1 VAQDHQRKLRIY
13 MTRRTL
19 EARPMKARREAM
31 RIQGFTLLSKET
43 RILLE
48 SRYMTPAVRQ
58 LNRSPKIRRTSVIQ
72 VLLGALLFC
81 FASVQ
86 MWAQA
91 GIDMGGVTGTVKDP
105 SGALVI
111 HAQCTLT
118 NTDTGVTQTT
128 VSTSAGAYTFSLVSA
143 GNYSLKVTASG
154 FKESSIDGI
163 VVHLGTTD
171 TEDVRLQLGAV
182 TEHVSVTS
190 AAPLLQAQDASL
202 GMTVDN
208 TAATELPI
216 FGGSGGRSFMTLA
229 TIAPGVQFS
238 GNNSST
244 GTFLINGVQS
254 GAVDVRVNGADDNA
268 EVFGGIT
275 IPPIPDTIEELKL
288 QTGDNPAELGH
299 SYGTVVNVVTMS
311 GTNKFHGHAW
321 EYNEND
327 MYNAND
333 YFTKRSELLHSP
345 SPLPNRPGR
354 FKENSF
360 GAIYGGPVILPGYNG
375 RNKTFFTADFQ
386 YTYYTD
392 TPTYTGTLPT
402 GTMQSSNFT
411 NLVDIMGL
419 SKTTKVDG
427 IGRTFQQG
435 TILDPATTRWVPCG
449 TNDPIT
455 GLTANC
461 TSTEVGVVTD
471 PTIDNGAK
479 VAMVRDPYFQELGPP
494 PGCPALA
501 GTTNWVSTFA
511 GGTIPTNCFNQLPAG
526 RIDPNAVKLLQL
538 FKAYTPNNVGYNSNG
553 VNTATGSYASNFF
566 ELLPRPINTKQY
578 DARIDHKF
586 NDIDSSMVTFSHY
599 NQTQQQQPPFQGALE
614 GGGSTPFWT
623 TNPTYMVVLTETHV
637 FNPQLVNEA
646 RLSDEHNWNT
656 RMDPGSID
664 NTFGVPGQ
672 FGIQGIPQNVNNGGL
687 PDISIGSS
695 ISEFGSR
702 TNVTWQKVGAWQF
715 SDNLTKSVGRHEWKF
730 GGEYWWTYGDI
741 AQLPW
746 SRGHFT
752 YGQYSNVPGSGDGGP
767 SMTDFLLNPTANVP
781 NSSYTGTGANLVS
794 TATTPLGGVN
804 GYNGNN
810 WNKSTY
816 HAPYIAL
823 YAVDSFKI
831 TPALTLNLGIREDYF
846 GPYYAD
852 GGSESEGNFWM
863 GGDGNQANGSAYYIA
878 QSGCAQTLSP
888 SFKGLLASDNIPI
901 ICQPNNAANKTPRFN
916 WAPRVSFAYRVRSNV
931 VVRAGGA
938 VTYGAFNSIGYGG
951 TLGTNYPFRVSVQ
964 QGPQYSYRPQVAV
977 NATGSQTATMENTFG
992 IIDMTSA
999 LNAYQPLG
1007 SVVLYGKP
1015 YNFHIPYEEM
1025 FNVAV
1030 QYQFTNHDSIQAT
1043 WIAQLGKQ
1051 LESANPYHNAPRQAL
1066 PSSSAVVTPC
1076 TASQLAANPYCE
1088 NSPLMPDGTTT
1099 IPFPNLAAL
1108 EGPIENTEQI
1118 SNYEAGEVE
1127 YQHQFGGGFNMDAN
1141 YTYTNCLSDAQGGQ
1155 QNDGGPG
1162 NGRAPWL
1169 VGFGGY
1175 RADYDRCS
1183 GLATNVFKLSGEYG
1197 LPFGKG
1203 AHWAANAN
1211 MLEDAFIGGWKLDPI
1226 WIAESGT
1233 LLNVGCQ
1240 GTVGGSETT
1249 AGFTGPWFQTSGTA
1263 WGCNAPLVPG
1273 VNRYTPGPSDL
1284 PRSKVNGYFNSTAF
1298 TAPANPVTAVG
1309 QTDFTPWGVRG
1320 NQIYGPGWY
1329 DVDLAI
1335 HKQFKITET
1344 TKFELGAQALNA
1356 FNHVHLSNPSV
1367 SGYTKPTESL
1377 TSGFGTITGDASNNG
1392 SGRIWQLVGKLFF

>member
-1 VAQDHQRKLRIY
+1 MRLRKFSHSFANSTDH
-13 MTRRTL
+13 
-19 EARPMKARREAM
+19 
-31 RIQGFTLLSKET
+31 
-43 RILLE
+43 
-48 SRYMTPAVRQ
+48 PAPVTRQ
-58 LNRSPKIRRTSVIQ
+58 LNRTPKIAEDTISPFR
-72 VLLGALLFC
+72 LLLLAAMFLMAVFC
-81 FASVQ
+81 GQ
-86 MWAQA
+86 IYAQA
-91 GIDMGGVTGTVKDP
+91 GIDVGSVTGTVKDP
-105 SGALVI
+105 AGALVA

-118 NTDTGVTQTT
+118 NTDTGVAQTT
-128 VSTSAGAYTFSLVSA
+128 VSTSAGAYTFSSVPV
-143 GNYSLKVTASG
+143 GTYTLKVVVPG
-154 FKESSIDGI
+154 FKESLVDGI
-163 VVHLGTTD
+163 VVHLGNTN
-171 TEDVRLQLGAV
+171 TEDINLQVGAV
-182 TEHVSVTS
+182 TEHVNVTS

-202 GMTVDN
+202 GMTIDN
-208 TAATELPI
+208 RAATELPI
-216 FGGSGGRSFMTLA
+216 FGGSGGRSFMDLT
-229 TIAPGVQFS
+229 TIAPGVQFTGS
-238 GNNSST
+238 NSST

-275 IPPIPDTIEELKL
+275 IPPIPDAIEEFKL

-299 SYGTVVNVVTMS
+299 SYGTVVNVVTKA
-311 GTNKFHGHAW
+311 GTNKFRGTAW

-333 YFTKRSELLHSP
+333 YFNKRTQLLHGP
-345 SPLPNRPGR
+345 TPLPNRPGR

-360 GAIYGGPVILPGYNG
+360 GGFYSGPVILPGYNG
-375 RNKTFFTADFQ
+375 HDKTFFTADFQ

-392 TPTYTGTLPT
+392 TPSFTGTLPT

-411 NLVDIMGL
+411 NLVDTLGL
-419 SKTTKVDG
+419 TKNTKLDG
-427 IGRTFQQG
+427 LGRTFQQG
-435 TILDPATTRWVPCG
+435 TILDPATTRAVPC
-449 TNDPIT
+449 TSTTPDTIT
-455 GLTANC
+455 GLLPNC
-461 TSTEVGVVTD
+461 TASGVQGVVTD
-471 PTIDNGAK
+471 PLINGGVKSAI
-479 VAMVRDPYFQELGPP
+479 VRDPYFQELGPG
-494 PGCPALA
+494 PGCPSLGA
-501 GTTNWVSTFA
+501 TTNWVSTFA
-511 GGTIPTNCFNQLPAG
+511 GGPVPMNCFNQLPAG

-538 FKAYTPNNVGYNSNG
+538 FKAYTPNNGVNANG
-553 VNTATGSYASNFF
+553 VNTTSGSYASNFF

-578 DARIDHKF
+578 DVRIDHKF
-586 NDIDSSMVTFSHY
+586 NDADSALLTWSHY

-614 GGGSTPFWT
+614 GGGNTPFWT

-637 FNPQLVNEA
+637 FNPGLVNEA

-656 RMDPGSID
+656 RMDPNGID
-664 NTFGVPGQ
+664 NQFGIPGQ

-687 PDISIGSS
+687 PDINIGSS

-715 SDNLTKSVGRHEWKF
+715 SDNITKTVGRHEWKF
-730 GGEYWWTYGDI
+730 GGEFWWTYGNI

-752 YGQYSNVPGSGDGGP
+752 YGQYSNVPASGDGGP
-767 SMTDFLLNPTANVP
+767 SMADFLLTPTAG
-781 NSSYTGTGANLVS
+781 NSSYLAAGGVS
-794 TATTPLGGVN
+794 TAASPLGGVN

-816 HAPYIAL
+816 HAPYIAF

-846 GPYYAD
+846 GPYYSN

-863 GGDGNQANGSAYYIA
+863 GGDGNQASGSAYYIA
-878 QSGCAQTLSP
+878 QNGCAQTLSP

-901 ICQPNNAANKTPRFN
+901 ICQPNNAANKTPKFN
-916 WAPRVSFAYRVRSNV
+916 WAPHLGFAYRVRPNV

-938 VTYGAFNSIGYGG
+938 VSYGAFNSIGYGG
-951 TLGTNYPFRVSVQ
+951 TLGTNYPFRVAVQ
-964 QGPQYSYRPQVAV
+964 QGPQFSYRPQVAV
-977 NATGSQTATMENTFG
+977 NATSSQTATMENTFG

-1007 SVVLYGKP
+1007 SVALYGKP

-1030 QYQFTNHDSIQAT
+1030 QYQFTSHDSIQAT

-1051 LESANPYHNAPRQAL
+1051 LESADPYHNAPRQAL
-1066 PSSSAVVTPC
+1066 PSSVAAQTPC
-1076 TASQLAANPYCE
+1076 TAAQLAANPYCE
-1088 NSPLMPDGTTT
+1088 TSPLMPDGTYT

-1141 YTYTNCLSDAQGGQ
+1141 YTYATCLSDAQGGQ
-1155 QNDGGPG
+1155 QNDGGPA

-1169 VGFGGY
+1169 IGFGGY

-1183 GLATNVFKLSGEYG
+1183 NTAAHFFKLSGEYS
-1197 LPFGKG
+1197 LPFGQG
-1203 AHWAANAN
+1203 AHWAAHAN
-1211 MLEDAFIGGWKLDPI
+1211 TLEQAVIGGWKLDPI
-1226 WIAESGT
+1226 WQAASGT
-1233 LLNVGCQ
+1233 LINVGCQ

-1263 WGCNAPLVPG
+1263 WACNAPLVPG
-1273 VNRYTPGPSDL
+1273 VNPHTPGPSDQA
-1284 PRSKVNGYFNSTAF
+1284 RTKVTGYFNSAAF
-1298 TAPANPVTAVG
+1298 TAPLNPVTAVG

-1329 DVDLAI
+1329 DVDLNI
-1335 HKQFKITET
+1335 HKQFKVTET
-1344 TKFELGAQALNA
+1344 TQLEIGAQALNA
-1356 FNHVHLSNPSV
+1356 FNHVHLNNPAV
-1367 SGYTKPTESL
+1367 SSYTKPAESL
-1377 TSGFGTITGDASNNG
+1377 TGGFGTITGDTSNNG
-1392 SGRIWQLVGKLFF
+1392 SGRIWQFVGKLHF